1 MNKEMGDS
9 DDDDDDIYEEEQE
22 EEESDEEFD
31 WSLNNSIFHHF
42 LLKSI
47 KFLQNNLNIP
57 SFSILIEVL

>member
-1 MNKEMGDS
+1 MKI
-9 DDDDDDIYEEEQE
+9 DI
-22 EEESDEEFD
+22 
-31 WSLNNSIFHHF
+31 